1 LSSNDGSGSIMQ
13 ANSESIFSN
22 VFVTIDYNNLGLVEY
37 VISLPILRV
46 KAYDW
51 ELLMYTFYTLSNE

>member
-1 LSSNDGSGSIMQ
+1 MSSNDGSGSIMQ

>member
-1 LSSNDGSGSIMQ
+1 MQ

-46 KAYDW
+46 KAYD
-51 ELLMYTFYTLSNE
+51 